1 VRKFIIC
8 RRASKFKNKK
18 KATSRIYRK
27 VLSPLQKRNLFK
39 RIAPPAKRTP
49 GIVDT
54 KITKAAALHRSDPL
68 GAREINGANRDKKI
82 EEKKRKIKYG
92 LYG

>member
-1 VRKFIIC
+1 M
-8 RRASKFKNKK
+8 
-18 KATSRIYRK
+18 YRN
-27 VLSPLQKRNLFK
+27 VLSPLQNRNLFK
-39 RIAPPAKRTP
+39 RIAPLAKRTP
-49 GIVDT
+49 GIDDA
-54 KITKAAALHRSDPL
+54 KITKAAALHRSDPS